1 MSGQNSGY
9 SSNGS
14 NSAANGS
21 SGHKSRSE
29 DVNRNLGQNSQEIT
43 SEESS
48 NASSTTT
55 FIRLGRRTQFEMP
68 IDEDLRT
75 EIQERRD
82 QYETMIEKEDEKT
95 RTRFRPRLDDALW
108 KTMTDLEY
116 LNNRRYMEQRLAAY
130 IQRSS
135 DVPDDLRPSLKSYR
149 ISGHDITEELNGFV
163 LALDSLHKSAIELFN
178 RLNEVAKEKN
188 NQRD

>member
-1 MSGQNSGY
+1 MSGKNSGY

-75 EIQERRD
+75 EIQERRN
-82 QYETMIEKEDEKT
+82 QFETMIEQEQNLTHKGKQPMIKYT
-95 RTRFRPRLDDALW
+95 R
-108 KTMTDLEY
+108 
-116 LNNRRYMEQRLAAY
+116 
-130 IQRSS
+130 
-135 DVPDDLRPSLKSYR
+135 
-149 ISGHDITEELNGFV
+149 
-163 LALDSLHKSAIELFN
+163 
-178 RLNEVAKEKN
+178 
-188 NQRD
+188 